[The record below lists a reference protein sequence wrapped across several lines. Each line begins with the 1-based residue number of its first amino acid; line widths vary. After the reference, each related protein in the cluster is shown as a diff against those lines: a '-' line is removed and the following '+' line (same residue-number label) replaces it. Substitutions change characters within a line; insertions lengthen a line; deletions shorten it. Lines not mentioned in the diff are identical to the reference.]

1 MYTLFKKDSPIKVYV
16 IEFYMYVNNVF
27 LFHYLKKTNKQKLK
41 AVVSLKEQTF

>member
-27 LFHYLKKTNKQKLK
+27 LFQYLKKTKQKPK
-41 AVVSLKEQTF
+41 GMVSLKEQTF

>member
-27 LFHYLKKTNKQKLK
+27 LFQYLKNKPESDGFSKGTDILN
-41 AVVSLKEQTF
+41 